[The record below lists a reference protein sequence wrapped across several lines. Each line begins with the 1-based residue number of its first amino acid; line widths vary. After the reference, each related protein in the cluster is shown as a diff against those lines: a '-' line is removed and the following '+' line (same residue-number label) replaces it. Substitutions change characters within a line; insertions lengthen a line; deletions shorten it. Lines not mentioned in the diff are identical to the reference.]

1 MTRAENLMR
10 QATRSRASRLVNFAT
25 SKNEGLIVTV
35 TPFRN
40 YKGRP
45 IIQRTRI
52 TYLVRNANKT
62 YYKIKARSPKNKLA
76 SAPKAI
82 RPHYIRTKGA

>member
-10 QATRSRASRLVNFAT
+10 QATRSRASKLLNVAASNGF
-25 SKNEGLIVTV
+25 IVTV

-40 YKGRP
+40 YKNRQ
-45 IIQRTRI
+45 IIQHTRI
-52 TYLVRNANKT
+52 TYLVRNGNKT
-62 YYKIKARSPKNKLA
+62 YYKVKARSPKNKLF

-82 RPHYIRTKGA
+82 RPKYIRTKNV